1 MRLAEHL
8 NAKVRQGAVPAP
20 TRPVAFKAI
29 ARGAHGEE
37 YLVET
42 TAVLAFVDE
51 ERRDAA
57 LDAAEAAIRQ
67 KYPDGLAPPEKRRN
81 AVAYQ
86 ILLHAL
92 RDPDEHRSQ
101 LASTV
106 EELRKALVQ
115 PVATRLY
122 AEYCQFV
129 DEEFPV
135 TPATDDFEGMVE
147 EAEKNS

>member
-1 MRLAEHL
+1 MRLGDHL
-8 NAKVRQGAVPAP
+8 NAQVRAGATPAP
-20 TRPVAFKAI
+20 TQPVTFKAI
-29 ARGAHGEE
+29 ARGPRGDE
-37 YLVET
+37 YLVDT

-51 ERRDAA
+51 DKRDAA
-57 LDAAEAAIRQ
+57 LDVAEGAIRRIYPDEAA
-67 KYPDGLAPPEKRRN
+67 PAEKRRN

-92 RDPDEHRSQ
+92 RDADEPRVQ

-122 AEYCQFV
+122 AEYIAFV
-129 DEEFPV
+129 EREFPAAP
-135 TPATDDFEGMVE
+135 TAEQFE
-147 EAEKNS
+147 EAVGDAEINS